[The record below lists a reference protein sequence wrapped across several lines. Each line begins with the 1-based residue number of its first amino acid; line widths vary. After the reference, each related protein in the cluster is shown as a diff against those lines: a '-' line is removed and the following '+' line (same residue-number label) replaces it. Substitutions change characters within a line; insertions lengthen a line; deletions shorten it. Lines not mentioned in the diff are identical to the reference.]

1 MAEYGQAGANR
12 LWRVLLAPGAIWLLL
27 LFVAPFGVVI
37 AVSLGTVDILGRPV
51 FGWYPEN
58 YQQVFD
64 PLFIPVIL
72 RSIGFAVATTV
83 LCLLIGYP
91 VAYMIARYGGRFRNL
106 LIVLIIL
113 PWFADY
119 LVRIYAWFVILGDQ
133 GVVNGVLRA
142 VGLHG
147 DPPVTFVNTP
157 FSVIGGLVYDFLPFM
172 ILPIYAALERMD
184 PSLIEAGKDLYGT
197 PLQTFLNV
205 TWPATIQGV
214 IAGAVLVGL
223 PAVGDFATAQILGG
237 PNTYMIGNLI
247 QQQFTGGGYWP
258 FGAALSIVLM
268 ALLSLLMLFYIRSAS
283 RPADM
288 LS

>member
-1 MAEYGQAGANR
+1 VTPNR
-12 LWRVLLAPGAIWLLL
+12 LWRLTLAPGALWLLL

-37 AVSLGTVDILGRPV
+37 AVSLGTTDILGRPI

-64 PLFIPVIL
+64 PLFVPVIV
-72 RSIGFAVATTV
+72 RSVAFAVATTV

-106 LIVLIIL
+106 LVVLIIL

-119 LVRIYAWFVILGDQ
+119 LVRIYAWIVILGDQ
-133 GVVNGVLRA
+133 GVVNGLLHSA
-142 VGLHG
+142 GLAG
-147 DPPVTFVNTP
+147 DPPVVFVNTP
-157 FSVIGGLVYDFLPFM
+157 FAVVGGLVYDFLPFM

-197 PLQTFLNV
+197 PLQTFLHV

-214 IAGAVLVGL
+214 VAGAVLVGL

-247 QQQFTGGGYWP
+247 QDQFGGGYWP
-258 FGAALSIVLM
+258 FGAALTIVLM
-268 ALLSLLMLFYIRSAS
+268 AMLSLLMIFYLRSAS
-283 RPADM
+283 RPAEAR
-288 LS
+288 S